1 MEMNALYLEQQAL
14 LASFALNSDLL
25 TENSAWGYS
34 GSKDDFDRLYKEVL
48 AIADLDGIDPG
59 SIDEICEAFW
69 DIQLDVMNGYRAVGW
84 YL

>member
-25 TENSAWGYS
+25 NENNAWGYS

-48 AIADLDGIDPG
+48 AIAYMEGIDPD

-69 DIQLDVMNGYRAVGW
+69 DIQLEVMNGTRAVDW
-84 YL
+84 YR